1 MKLQSTKLNVLYSY
15 AYLRSNKALETELL
29 LLSEKGL
36 INLLI
41 DSGAFT
47 AHNSGNPIDLPAY
60 IEACKRYDGRC
71 WQYVALDV
79 IEDKEQTQENLNLMA
94 KANLKPMPVLT
105 TDEDVSMAMDM
116 VAFNPHIGVPGGTR
130 TKGDWMKQRFQQVDK
145 VTDGYAKIHGLG
157 YVTFPEM
164 YQLPLKTVDSST
176 WTMGRRFGTVKW
188 FDKKN
193 GLECI
198 QAAEMRKPNHKDIP
212 AKLKELWTD
221 MGLNPK
227 DRFKDEYYSGRDT
240 FNNYA
245 ITEAYLD
252 MFRYSRRQGLEFFFV
267 CGDLIDI
274 ATIGAI
280 DKCRHEKG
288 RVVYSRVKELIAK
301 AKETKSIKGLLI

>member
-176 WTMGRRFGTVKW
+176 WTMGRRFGRVHY
-188 FDKKN
+188 FDKREGMK
-193 GLECI
+193 GFTVQEMK
-198 QAAEMRKPNHKDIP
+198 QAKAQDIP
-212 AKLKELWTD
+212 GKLKNMWTS

-227 DRFKDEYYSGRDT
+227 DRFKEEYYSGRDT
-240 FNNYA
+240 FNNYT

-252 MFRYSRRQGLEFFFV
+252 QFLYSRQQGLEFFFV

-301 AKETKSIKGLLI
+301 AKETKSIKDLLV